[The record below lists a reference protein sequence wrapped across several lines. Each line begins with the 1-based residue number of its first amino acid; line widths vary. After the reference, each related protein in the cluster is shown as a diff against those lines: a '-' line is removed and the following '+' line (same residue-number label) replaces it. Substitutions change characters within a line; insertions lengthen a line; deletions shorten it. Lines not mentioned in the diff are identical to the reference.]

1 MNIII
6 IVIII
11 IIIIIIII
19 TSPTYYFVVLY
30 CIVNVR
36 KILYNKRHLACKL
49 SRVIF
54 LYLFYKIKV
63 ALKGSKIF

>member
-6 IVIII
+6 IVI

-54 LYLFYKIKV
+54 FVLVLQNKSCIKR
-63 ALKGSKIF
+63 